1 MFTDQAFVAS
11 SKAVSVLCRDVN
23 EILIGNVVA
32 ICYHL
37 YNGKVDC
44 KQFFKNFRNYRD
56 YRDWPIVVRI
66 QFNAIFIKW
75 SHFGR
80 FPIVWIYP
88 REAFRRISR

>member
-11 SKAVSVLCRDVN
+11 SKAVSVLCREVN

-44 KQFFKNFRNYRD
+44 KQFFYSATRATVNTSQNF
-56 YRDWPIVVRI
+56 
-66 QFNAIFIKW
+66 
-75 SHFGR
+75 
-80 FPIVWIYP
+80 
-88 REAFRRISR
+88 